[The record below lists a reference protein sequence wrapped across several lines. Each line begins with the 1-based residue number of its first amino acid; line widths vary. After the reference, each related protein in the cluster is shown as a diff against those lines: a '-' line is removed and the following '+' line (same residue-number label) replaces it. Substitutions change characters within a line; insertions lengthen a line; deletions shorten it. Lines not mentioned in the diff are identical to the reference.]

1 MGADADVL
9 QGAPRVVRESGS
21 KRGLVIAAV
30 ERRKDDLM
38 RLSLRYKV
46 KWLDLFGSVASGE
59 YDPERSDLDFLVEF
73 QPEALALEVYSGTYF
88 GLYEDLERLFGRPVD
103 LVEDPAIKNPYF
115 RESVDRTRIR
125 VYEA

>member
-1 MGADADVL
+1 M
-9 QGAPRVVRESGS
+9 
-21 KRGLVIAAV
+21 IAAV